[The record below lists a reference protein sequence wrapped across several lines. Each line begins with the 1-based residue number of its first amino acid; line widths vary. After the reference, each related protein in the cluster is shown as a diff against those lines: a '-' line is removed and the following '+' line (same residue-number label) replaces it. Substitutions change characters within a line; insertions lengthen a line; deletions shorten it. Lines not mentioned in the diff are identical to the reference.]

1 MYELKNNTEE
11 IQTINQIS
19 SSLSKYT
26 DLVYGFFLGN
36 KDGIIYKERVFNSTY
51 CPHQIL
57 SNIVKAICTFAEETK
72 ISKKGMIELSNS
84 KISFVKIQDI
94 TYVLNH
100 GLKEK
105 QDADLLMEN
114 ISSVFEER
122 SRAKFRSD
130 NPEQVF
136 SGASAV
142 FAQTVDELFEPVIKY
157 QSKREAEEA
166 VTASVDEFL
175 LDLELV
181 GVPIQYD
188 EIEVVTK
195 ERKKKEIP
203 RSRTKETQQE
213 GEITTKE
220 QKLTAVTFNILNS
233 IGGIEHLVFINH
245 EKEKASLFFENGKL
259 EEKIVK
265 KTLNACQKFLD
276 EIVKMMKDEDIEN
289 AISVSEK
296 YQIIFVPL
304 NENNF
309 MYAIATKDID
319 PVLLQPVFERIARRI
334 KDVVLEY
341 EKNK

>member
-1 MYELKNNTEE
+1 MCEIKNNIEE
-11 IQTINQIS
+11 IQTLDQIS

-36 KDGIIYKERVFNSTY
+36 KDGIIYKERIFNSNY
-51 CPHQIL
+51 CPQQIL
-57 SNIVKAICTFAEETK
+57 SNIVKAICTFAEDTE
-72 ISKKGMIELSNS
+72 ISKKGMIELSKS
-84 KISFVKIQDI
+84 KISFVKIQDV

-105 QDADLLMEN
+105 KEADLLIEN
-114 ISSVFEER
+114 ISTVFEER
-122 SRAKFRSD
+122 SRAKFHSND
-130 NPEQVF
+130 PKQVF

-142 FAQTVDELFEPVIKY
+142 FTQTVDELFHPVIDY
-157 QSKREAEEA
+157 QSKREVEEA

-195 ERKKKEIP
+195 TSKKKEE
-203 RSRTKETQQE
+203 KEPKTQ
-213 GEITTKE
+213 EIEIASKE

-233 IGGIEHLVFINH
+233 IVGIEHLVFINH
-245 EKEKASLFFENGKL
+245 EAEEANLFFENGKL

-276 EIVKMMKDEDIEN
+276 EIIKMMKDDNIEN
-289 AISVSEK
+289 AIPVSEK

-309 MYAIATKDID
+309 MYAIATVDVD

-341 EKNK
+341 EKDK

>member
-1 MYELKNNTEE
+1 M
-11 IQTINQIS
+11 QTFDQIL

-36 KDGIIYKERVFNSTY
+36 KDGIIYKERIFNSNY

-72 ISKKGMIELSNS
+72 ISKKGMIELSKS

-105 QDADLLMEN
+105 KEADLLIEN

-130 NPEQVF
+130 DPEQVF

-142 FAQTVDELFEPVIKY
+142 FVKTVDELFNPVIEY

-195 ERKKKEIP
+195 KRKE
-203 RSRTKETQQE
+203 KETKIE
-213 GEITTKE
+213 ETTTKE
-220 QKLTAVTFNILNS
+220 QKLSAVTFNILNS

-245 EKEKASLFFENGKL
+245 DVEKANLFFENGKL

-276 EIVKMMKDEDIEN
+276 EIVKMMKDKDLEN
-289 AISVSEK
+289 AIPVSEK

-304 NENNF
+304 NKNNF
-309 MYAIATKDID
+309 MYAIATKDVD

-341 EKNK
+341 EKDK

>member
-1 MYELKNNTEE
+1 MKNIIEE
-11 IQTINQIS
+11 IQTFDQIS

-26 DLVYGFFLGN
+26 DLIYGFFLGN
-36 KDGIIYKERVFNSTY
+36 KDGIIYKERIFNSNY

-57 SNIVKAICTFAEETK
+57 SNIVKAISTFAEDTK
-72 ISKKGMIELSNS
+72 ISKKGMIELSKS

-105 QDADLLMEN
+105 KDADLLIEN
-114 ISSVFEER
+114 ISSVFEEK
-122 SRAKFRSD
+122 SRAKFHSD
-130 NPEQVF
+130 DPEQVF

-142 FAQTVDELFEPVIKY
+142 FEQTVDELFNPVMEY
-157 QSKREAEEA
+157 QTKREAEEA

-175 LDLELV
+175 FDLELV
-181 GVPIQYD
+181 GIPIQYD

-195 ERKKKEIP
+195 ERKKTD
-203 RSRTKETQQE
+203 TKEDE
-213 GEITTKE
+213 KTTKE
-220 QKLTAVTFNILNS
+220 QKLSAVTFNILNS

-245 EKEKASLFFENGKL
+245 EAEEASLFFENGKL
-259 EEKIVK
+259 EEKIVN
-265 KTLNACQKFLD
+265 KTLNACQKFLN

-296 YQIIFVPL
+296 YQIIFVSL
-304 NENNF
+304 NERNF
-309 MYAIATKDID
+309 MYAIATKDVD

-341 EKNK
+341 GKDK